1 MSFAID
7 RPAEKKLAP
16 TLFMEDPLSR
26 CKLTHNLKPGSTDK
40 SRVYFL
46 LDSDPNG
53 LYIFSFSRFQTFE

>member
-1 MSFAID
+1 
-7 RPAEKKLAP
+7 
-16 TLFMEDPLSR
+16 MEDPLSR
-26 CKLTHNLKPGSTDK
+26 GKLIHNLKPGSADK